1 MNGWFCIGHNFQI
14 FGEFGVK
21 KFDPIGDHY
30 DSNHHLVIDEVDDST
45 KEPNTIVNV
54 VKAS

>member
-1 MNGWFCIGHNFQI
+1 M
-14 FGEFGVK
+14 K
-21 KFDPIGDHY
+21 KFDPIGDLY